1 MVKDIGFMLADRY
14 KLKEP
19 LVYTKFLFGAEAKIA
34 IEMVQKWGLIAA
46 IDDGEDSAGRHRVRM
61 MTIGELVQ
69 RACDSAQ
76 KLIEEFEKREWFLEL
91 PEPQTK
97 DIP

>member
-1 MVKDIGFMLADRY
+1 MVKDMGFMIADRY
-14 KLKEP
+14 KLKDP
-19 LVYTKFLFGAEAKIA
+19 VLYYKFHLGLEARIA
-34 IEMVQKWGLIAA
+34 IEMVQKWGMIAA
-46 IDDGEDSAGRHRVRM
+46 MDDGEDSAGRHRVRL
-61 MTIGELVQ
+61 MTVEELVQ

-76 KLIEEFEKREWFLEL
+76 KLIEEFEKREWLLEL